1 MNRHNFPV
9 LALSLLVLTACA
21 GNAPQQ
27 ASERGT
33 LSGRSLQGEDLV
45 LSERLAAEF
54 SRQGEDS
61 QATLAHLVKTAELS
75 DDPAYSKAALRAA
88 LLASDNRL
96 AQAMLARL
104 GKLAPNSA
112 EPRAWA
118 VALALHMGQS
128 EQAWALSGAD
138 QKPVLENRQLGEA
151 LAAVPVRERV
161 LPFIE
166 RKIEATDDLTTALR
180 WCAFVRRLNESDL
193 ALILVSRL
201 VERYP
206 TESAAVAW
214 RAQLKRELKDDAGAM
229 VDFTAALKLDPQSRF
244 LRLSLAQLEDAA
256 GQSAV
261 AARRVAGIQPADDLV
276 VQAQVAFAA
285 RSDNPEDLKAAYRGL
300 LALPAPRTALRLKMM
315 GTVAELL
322 GERDAA
328 VTWLRQVPDGPG
340 QAEAWLRAAVLLNE
354 SGQSEPALMLLREV
368 RSKGGA
374 LREELVSSYMIEG
387 HILTTTAEGVAA
399 RDLYTAAISLLPD
412 DPQLL
417 YARALEYANLGETAA
432 GEADFRRVLALEP
445 DNADALNALG
455 YTLADQTDRLNE
467 ALVLIEK
474 ALVLK
479 PDDGAILDS
488 MGWVRFRMGK
498 AAEAVG
504 FLRAAHAKQP
514 DVEIA
519 AHLGEALWASDQ
531 RQEARRIW
539 NDAVKRDPNN
549 SMLQKTLRRHGL

>member
-1 MNRHNFPV
+1 MNRHNFHAF
-9 LALSLLVLTACA
+9 ALSLLVLSACV
-21 GNAPQQ
+21 GNLPQRS
-27 ASERGT
+27 SERDA
-33 LSGRSLQGEDLV
+33 LAERSLQGEDLV
-45 LSERLAAEF
+45 LGERLAAEF
-54 SRQGEDS
+54 ARQGEDPK
-61 QATLAHLVKTAELS
+61 ATLAHLVKTAELS
-75 DDPAYSKAALRAA
+75 DDPAHAKSALRAA
-88 LLASDNRL
+88 LLASDTRL
-96 AQAMLARL
+96 AHAMLARL
-104 GKLAPNSA
+104 GKLATDSA

-128 EQAWALSGAD
+128 EQAWALARAD
-138 QKPVLENRQLGEA
+138 QLPALENRQLGEA

-166 RKIEATDDLTTALR
+166 RMIEATDDLTTALR
-180 WCAFVRRLNESDL
+180 WCAFVRRLNEADL

-201 VERYP
+201 VERFP
-206 TESAAVAW
+206 AESAAIAW
-214 RAQLKRELKDDAGAM
+214 RAQLKRELKDDSGAL

-244 LRLSLAQLEDAA
+244 LRLSLAQLEDAV
-256 GQSAV
+256 GQSGV
-261 AARRVAGIQPADDLV
+261 AARRVAGIAPADDLL

-285 RSDNPEDLKAAYRGL
+285 RSDSVEDLKAAYRAL
-300 LALPAPRTALRLKMM
+300 LALPEPRPASRLKLM

-322 GERDAA
+322 GDRDAA
-328 VTWLRQVPDGPG
+328 VTWLRQVPDGPA
-340 QAEAWLRAAVLLNE
+340 QAEARLRAAVLLNE
-354 SGQSEPALMLLREV
+354 SGQSESALVLLREV

-374 LREELVSSYMIEG
+374 VREELVSSYLIEG
-387 HILTTTAEGVAA
+387 HILTSTVAGVAA

-455 YTLADQTDRLNE
+455 YTLADQTDRLSE
-467 ALVLIEK
+467 ALALIEK

-479 PDDGAILDS
+479 PDDAAILDS
-488 MGWVRFRMGK
+488 MGWVRFRMGN

-531 RQEARRIW
+531 RQEAHRIW
-539 NDAVKRDPNN
+539 NDARKRDPSN
-549 SMLQKTLRRHGL
+549 SMLRETLRRHGL